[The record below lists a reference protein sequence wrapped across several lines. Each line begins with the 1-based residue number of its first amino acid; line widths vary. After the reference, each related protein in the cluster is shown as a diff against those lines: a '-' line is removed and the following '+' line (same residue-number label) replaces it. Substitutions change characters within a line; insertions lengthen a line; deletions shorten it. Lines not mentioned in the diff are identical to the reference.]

1 MKLWHF
7 DIGLGNGQVRT
18 IEAEN
23 FEIAYSKLCRE
34 CKISFGSKWSLVG
47 FEMKKPGSSPK
58 KEEMQKKSI
67 ELWKQ
72 VSFDELKQ
80 AEQILKKN
88 FEAMKAAVEFDNQHP
103 EVCNENPM
111 AHSNDVY
118 QLRHAEKCIDEFRM
132 WFEY

>member
-7 DIGLGNGQVRT
+7 DIGLNNGQVKT

-23 FEIAYSKLCRE
+23 FEIAFSLLH
-34 CKISFGSKWSLVG
+34 IDPSFNGKWSLVK
-47 FEMKKPGSSPK
+47 FEEKLPELLPSAI
-58 KEEMQKKSI
+58 ELRQKSE

-80 AEQILKKN
+80 AERILRKN
-88 FEAMKAAVEFDNQHP
+88 FEAMKAAVEFDSQHP

-111 AHSNDVY
+111 AHSNDVC
-118 QLRHAEKCIDEFRM
+118 QLRHAEKCIDEFHM